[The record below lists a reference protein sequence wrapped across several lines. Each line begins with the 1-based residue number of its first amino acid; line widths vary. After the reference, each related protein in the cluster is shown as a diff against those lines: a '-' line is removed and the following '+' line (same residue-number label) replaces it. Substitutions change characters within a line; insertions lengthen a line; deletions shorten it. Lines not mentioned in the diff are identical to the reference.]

1 MYKFIHLFI
10 VLIITIFS
18 LPATVQAAEIH
29 ELNPTETLTL
39 SSKYYQ
45 GELNFTI
52 TLPDSYHKN
61 KDKKYVVLFDMHPR
75 SQPYLSGMHDWVSH
89 NGQWPWLHTII
100 VTPANRSNP
109 PIGDMYQALIDDKNE
124 HLLDFFEQDLLTAI
138 DKKYRTNGFRIYN
151 GFTGNATLGLY
162 TLLHRP
168 ELFNAYIAASPV
180 MSDNYLGINTEL
192 EKQLNQF
199 TTKPRYLFLSAGNS
213 NFEQANQAG
222 MATLTKALK
231 KHKPE
236 SLTITVK
243 RFDDSFY
250 MTQPVLAISYAIEE
264 IFRDVHTTLAF
275 DSAISQ
281 QGADAIIAHYHYLS
295 EEKYGFEVSAQA
307 SLSKLGFSMIKSNP
321 EQAINIL
328 KKSVAT
334 YPDNTFAHH
343 DLANAYFQLSQ
354 HEKAIKQQTIAVEK
368 SKALIAWHQRKQQS
382 HLEKYQA
389 ALPK

>member
-1 MYKFIHLFI
+1 MYKFINK
-10 VLIITIFS
+10 LIILLITTFPLS
-18 LPATVQAAEIH
+18 TAVQATEIH

-52 TLPDSYHKN
+52 TLPDGYHKN
-61 KDKKYVVLFDMHPR
+61 KDKKYVLLFDMHPR
-75 SQPYLSGMHDWVSH
+75 SQPYLSGMHDWISH
-89 NGQWPWLHTII
+89 NSQWPWLHTII

-109 PIGDMYQALIDDKNE
+109 PIGDMYQALIENKNE
-124 HLLDFFEQDLLTAI
+124 HLLDFFEHDLLATI

-168 ELFNAYIAASPV
+168 ALFNAYVAASPV
-180 MSDNYLGINTEL
+180 MADNYLGINTDI
-192 EKQLNQF
+192 EKKLNQF
-199 TTKPRYLFLSAGNS
+199 ITKPRYLFLSAGNS
-213 NFEQANQAG
+213 NFEQANKAG
-222 MATLTKALK
+222 MVTLTKALK
-231 KHKPE
+231 KHKPK
-236 SLTITVK
+236 SLTTTIK

-264 IFRDVHTTLAF
+264 IFRDIHTTLAF
-275 DSAISQ
+275 DSAISK
-281 QGADAIIAHYHYLS
+281 QGADAIIAHYRYLS
-295 EEKYGFEVSAQA
+295 EEKYGFDVSAQA
-307 SLSKLGFSMIKSNP
+307 SLSKFAFSMIKSNP
-321 EQAINIL
+321 EQAITIL
-328 KKSVAT
+328 KKSAAID
-334 YPDNTFAHH
+334 PDNTFAHH
-343 DLANAYFQLSQ
+343 DLADAYFQLSQ

-368 SKALIAWHQRKQQS
+368 SKALIAWHQRNQQS